1 MEMPLFGAKMKLP
14 KYGVTDALRP
24 HLINYIVEGNFKV
37 GDRFHSDAELVEA
50 VGKCRTTVRKTLN
63 QLQKEGWIE
72 RRSGVGTFVGPRVA
86 LERNK
91 GAGESDK
98 DISTDSDSFSDH
110 ESFSDQSGTTPTRID
125 IPSPAKPR
133 QPFEAAED
141 RRILRV
147 AVVWSGFLSPGEL
160 RERSER
166 NPDSVLPFL
175 LGFESSGAKSGVVM
189 ELMNS
194 ASFTFTPKH
203 LAARFDQQPPD
214 ALVCCGPPVWHSAI
228 IGKAQQR
235 SIPVM
240 MAMYRGPGEE
250 FPTIYE
256 DGKSSAIEVVEHLH
270 SHGHER
276 IAFVQSMSNTGWWVF
291 DRYEGYRE
299 GIERCGLPF
308 DEGLVT
314 WLPSK
319 SDGYQAPAILDDFI
333 QRQKPTA
340 IIFGCRWACS
350 NIQTLTEKGRY
361 SAPEDIS
368 VVTFDRHPDMPNW
381 FQGKRPTCVE
391 LPYYETGRHAAELAK
406 RLVHGESVDSVTVLP
421 CKLVEGETVRG
432 V

>member
-1 MEMPLFGAKMKLP
+1 MKLP
-14 KYGVTDALRP
+14 KYGVTSALRP
-24 HLINYIVEGNFKV
+24 HLIEYILEGNFNV

-72 RRSGVGTFVGPRVA
+72 RRSGVGTFIGPRLA

-91 GAGESDK
+91 KADEVTPS
-98 DISTDSDSFSDH
+98 IDSPVERSS
-110 ESFSDQSGTTPTRID
+110 TTPTRID
-125 IPSPAKPR
+125 IPSPVQPR
-133 QPFEAAED
+133 YSYNRDEEH
-141 RRILRV
+141 RILRV

-160 RERSER
+160 RSTKQHR

-175 LGFESSGAKSGVVM
+175 LGFESSGASSGVVM

-194 ASFTFTPKH
+194 ASFSFTPEH
-203 LAARFDQQPPD
+203 LAARFEQQPPD

-228 IGKAQQR
+228 IGKAQQL

-240 MAMYRGPGEE
+240 MAMYRGSGEE
-250 FPTIYE
+250 FPTIHE
-256 DGKSSAIEVVEHLH
+256 DGKIAAIEAVEHLH

-299 GIERCGLPF
+299 GVQRCGLPF

-314 WLPSK
+314 WLPHK
-319 SDGYQAPAILDDFI
+319 SEGEKAAAILDDFI
-333 QRQKPTA
+333 QRQRPTA
-340 IIFGCRWACS
+340 IVFGCRWATS
-350 NIQTLTEKGRY
+350 HIRTLTESGKY
-361 SAPEDIS
+361 SVPEDFS

-381 FQGKRPTCVE
+381 FHGQRPTCIE

-406 RLVHGESVDSVTVLP
+406 RLVHGEAVEPVTVLP
-421 CKLVEGETVRG
+421 CKLVEGETVRD